1 MKQIISILV
10 LMVVLLPS
18 RGVAQSLSELIN
30 AALERNYQ
38 ISITKNEAAIAS
50 NNNTMGNAGQLP
62 TVNFN
67 GTYSNSFN
75 NTRQQFADGSI
86 REGNN
91 ARNVNGNFSV
101 MARWT
106 LFNGFTVH
114 AKKDQLTY
122 LEELGQQNSRYYIE
136 QTVSDI
142 VTAYYQLVYETQ
154 LLEHYRQLLNFSAY
168 RLNIETRRK
177 EIGAGKLI
185 NYGQALVDYQ
195 SDSILLLAQQN
206 VIQTLTIEINRVL
219 NNDLER
225 ELIVADREI
234 TLLDLPPKEEFL
246 AAVDQR
252 NSLLERQR
260 LQELIAETELRME
273 KAYRYP
279 KVDLF
284 AGYQYNRTFSEVGF
298 FRSNQNFGPT
308 AGLTVSFNLYNGG
321 NTTRAIKNTEIYRE
335 NTRLSKEQVTVD
347 LHADVLSLYYQYL
360 SVRERVELARSNVE
374 TINSVYKT
382 AEQQLKEGAI
392 NGYEFRLTQLT
403 LLNSELTLT
412 RLQFILKSI
421 EINLN
426 RLSGAVLE
434 AYL

>member
-1 MKQIISILV
+1 MKQIISMIA
-10 LMVVLLPS
+10 LMVALWPS
-18 RGVAQSLSELIN
+18 RSFAQSLGELIN
-30 AALERNYQ
+30 TALEKNYE

-50 NNNTMGNAGQLP
+50 NNNTMGSAGQLP

-114 AKKDQLTY
+114 AKKDQLNY
-122 LEELGQQNSRYYIE
+122 LEELGEQNSRYYIE

-154 LLEHYRQLLNFSAY
+154 LLEHYRQLLDFSAY
-168 RLNIETRRK
+168 RLNIEKRRK

-195 SDSILLLAQQN
+195 SDSILFLAQQN

-335 NTRLSKEQVTVD
+335 NTRLSK
-347 LHADVLSLYYQYL
+347 
-360 SVRERVELARSNVE
+360 
-374 TINSVYKT
+374 
-382 AEQQLKEGAI
+382 
-392 NGYEFRLTQLT
+392 
-403 LLNSELTLT
+403 
-412 RLQFILKSI
+412 
-421 EINLN
+421 
-426 RLSGAVLE
+426 
-434 AYL
+434 